1 MKPYFNLIS
10 ALLILAVAVSCQVSK
25 DISVPE
31 DAIPEQFRGP
41 SSTDTASL
49 GTLSWEEFFQDP
61 NLKTLI
67 DSAIQKNNDL
77 AVAHSNIEIAQWQLK
92 QAKWGNVPEVDLQIG
107 AVSSR
112 FSDNSLNGLSTSTFL
127 ERNHLEDFLLQGAVS
142 WEADIWGKIR
152 SQKKQA
158 LAEYLQTV
166 EAQKAL
172 QTGIIALVARSYYN
186 LLMLDSQLEVATSNF
201 KLSENTKFIVDLQFE
216 SGLVTSLAQQQA
228 AAQLMQAEQLIP
240 LIESQIT
247 VEENTLSI
255 LTGAFPK
262 AIQRSRL
269 PDTVPVPDLLATGV
283 PVDLVQARPDVKA
296 AELGLQSANAAVGVA
311 QANMYPSF
319 RITAA
324 AGLNAFEATNW
335 FNVPASVFG
344 IVGASVAQPILNRK
358 RLKTA
363 FETAKLEREQTV
375 FQFRQSVLTAVKEVS
390 DALVQTEKLKA
401 RQSIID
407 RRTETLQSA
416 VSDADMLFENGVAN
430 YLEVITAQGNLLQ
443 SQLDQAAVKR
453 SQLDASIE
461 LYRALGGGWK

>member
-1 MKPYFNLIS
+1 MASIRCWSPLLPHLLSVSNGVIGIVV
-10 ALLILAVAVSCQVSK
+10 ALGRGRLPQFVGVRI
-25 DISVPE
+25 VP
-31 DAIPEQFRGP
+31 
-41 SSTDTASL
+41 
-49 GTLSWEEFFQDP
+49 
-61 NLKTLI
+61 
-67 DSAIQKNNDL
+67 
-77 AVAHSNIEIAQWQLK
+77 V
-92 QAKWGNVPEVDLQIG
+92 
-107 AVSSR
+107 
-112 FSDNSLNGLSTSTFL
+112 
-127 ERNHLEDFLLQGAVS
+127 
-142 WEADIWGKIR
+142 GKVV
-152 SQKKQA
+152 
-158 LAEYLQTV
+158 LV
-166 EAQKAL
+166 E
-172 QTGIIALVARSYYN
+172 
-186 LLMLDSQLEVATSNF
+186 
-201 KLSENTKFIVDLQFE
+201 KL
-216 SGLVTSLAQQQA
+216 
-228 AAQLMQAEQLIP
+228 EQLIP

-363 FETAKLEREQTV
+363 FETAKLEREQQV

-407 RRTETLQSA
+407 RRTETLKSA
-416 VSDADMLFENGVAN
+416 VSDADTLFENGVAN